1 MELQGMLL
9 RNITIINILMTK
21 ESYIILVENLL

>member
-1 MELQGMLL
+1 MLL